1 MSKVSAPSRGDWG
14 VLHSGIGILE
24 LDDLFPYPPEETEGS
39 YQDKSEVTRV
49 SYDLIGGITKPSTS
63 KEVTK

>member
-24 LDDLFPYPPEETEGS
+24 LDDLFPYPPEETGGS
-39 YQDKSEVTRV
+39 N
-49 SYDLIGGITKPSTS
+49 LLTKN
-63 KEVTK
+63 